1 MCAHHDDF
9 VHLHVHSHYSLLDGL
24 SKVEDLVKKAKE
36 FGMGALALT
45 DHGAMYG
52 AIEFYKACKD
62 AGIKPIIGVET
73 YIANRTR
80 FDKEPSIDTKRYHLT
95 LLARNA
101 TGYKNLMKAV
111 SKSYME
117 GFYYKPRMDKDLLR
131 EHGDGIICLTGCP
144 GSEFIQLLKNG
155 QTKEARELVQF
166 YIDAFGKDHVFV
178 EVMCHEE
185 TDFYREWYQPLIP
198 EMKKIAGEF
207 GLSMVGTW
215 DSHYL
220 CADDNE
226 AHDTLLKINTGGDS
240 MKMDGN
246 WSFINQKQACEAFR
260 DIPEAI
266 EGTKKVAD
274 LVDIEIE
281 LSPWRFPEPIIPA
294 GKTYDEV
301 LKENVLAGIAE
312 KGMTYDGAVKDR
324 IDFELDVIKQKGFS
338 SYFIVEADMVRAA
351 TARKIYTNTR
361 GSAAGSFVSFATGIT
376 NIDPLKYKLPFER
389 FLNPLRPG
397 IPDIDL
403 DIADNRRDDLISY
416 LKERYGDKSVAQIG
430 TFGTMMA
437 RGAVRDVARAL
448 GYPYGVG
455 DKISKMIP
463 MGSQGFPMTIDH
475 AMETITE
482 LSAEYENDNA
492 AREIIDMAKKI
503 EGNVRHLGVHAAG
516 VIIAPTGDVTDFAPI
531 QYDPKGEG
539 KIVTQ
544 YDMYSGGRDG
554 VVNLPKFDLLGLRNL
569 NFIAETVER
578 VKKIRGIDIDMEKIP
593 LDDAKVFEMLS
604 RGETMGV
611 FQMAGGGMTKYIK
624 DLRPTKVEDLMAM
637 VALYRPGPM
646 EVIPEYIERK
656 RNPSLVTYP
665 DPRLRDDLEASYG
678 LLVYQDDVLFTAI
691 RLAGYSWLDADK
703 FRKAMGKKIP
713 EEMAKEKEKFY
724 KGCKEVGGLDES
736 TIDGIWKKIEP
747 FAAYGFNKA
756 HAASYGM
763 LAYKTAYLKAN
774 YPAEY
779 MTACM
784 TAESGDIETVSEYIS
799 EAKKMGFKILQPDIN
814 ESFND
819 FTVVV
824 EEETNPP
831 LLGGVPREAGGG
843 VRITNKIRFGL
854 KNIKN
859 FGEEIGKAITTE
871 RKTRGKFTSIENF
884 LERVIHRNLNKKS
897 MEALIMSGAFDSFEE
912 RGKLLANLED
922 MLAFNKEIAKESGDQ
937 FSLFA
942 GFDGAP
948 KAHFKLRDAE
958 PTPTKQKLAWEK
970 ELLGL
975 YVTGHP
981 LEQYADRLAS
991 AKLTIRQLRTME
1003 NPPLE
1008 TAIAG
1013 IIEECKEI
1021 YTKAKNEKMAFLRIA
1036 DLTGSIEC
1044 VVFPRSFEEFK
1055 KLCMVDQLVM
1065 IKGKLSERNDER
1077 SIIIDKMRAL

>member
-1 MCAHHDDF
+1 MSQSMCATNPNF

-36 FGMGALALT
+36 LNMPALALT

-62 AGIKPIIGVET
+62 AGIKPIVGVET
-73 YIANRTR
+73 YMANRTR
-80 FDKEPSIDTKRYHLT
+80 FDREPSIDNKRYHLT

-101 TGYKNLMKAV
+101 AGYKNLMKAV

-144 GSEFIQLLKNG
+144 GSEFIQLLKHG
-155 QTKEARELVQF
+155 QNREARELVQF
-166 YIDAFGKDHVFV
+166 YIECFGHDHVFV
-178 EVMCHEE
+178 EVMCHTE
-185 TDFYREWYQPLIP
+185 TDFFNEWYKSLIP
-198 EMKKIAGEF
+198 EMKKISAE
-207 GLSMVGTW
+207 LNIPMVGTW

-220 CADDNE
+220 CTDDAE
-226 AHDTLLKINTGGDS
+226 AQDTLLKINTGGGDG
-240 MKMDGN
+240 MKMTGN
-246 WSFINQKQACEAFR
+246 YSFIDGATALEKFS
-260 DIPEAI
+260 DMPEVVAN
-266 EGTKKVAD
+266 TMKVAD

-281 LSPWRFPEPIIPA
+281 LSPWKFPVYPIPE
-294 GKTYDEV
+294 GSNYDDE
-301 LKENVLAGIAE
+301 LKNSVLAGIAE
-312 KGMTYDGAVKDR
+312 KNMAYEGAVKDR
-324 IDFELDVIKQKGFS
+324 IDFELDIIKNKGFS
-338 SYFIVEADMVRAA
+338 SYFLVEADLVNAA
-351 TARKIYTNTR
+351 TRMGIYTNTR

-376 NIDPLKYKLPFER
+376 NLDPLKYKLPFER

-403 DIADNRRDDLISY
+403 DIADNRRDDLINYAKS
-416 LKERYGDKSVAQIG
+416 KYGDHAVAQIG
-430 TFGTMMA
+430 TFGTMAA

-455 DKISKMIP
+455 DKISKLIP
-463 MGSQGFPMTIDH
+463 MGSQGFPMTIDN
-475 AMETITE
+475 ALEIIPE
-482 LSAEYENDNA
+482 LKEEYENDRA
-492 AREIIDMAKKI
+492 TTEIINMAKKI

-516 VIIAPTGDVTDFAPI
+516 VIISPTGDITDFTPI

-539 KIVTQ
+539 KIITQ

-554 VVNLPKFDLLGLRNL
+554 VVNLPKFDFLGLRNL
-569 NFIAETVER
+569 NFIAETVQR

-593 LDDAKVFEMLS
+593 LDDIKVFQMLS

-611 FQMAGGGMTKYIK
+611 FQMAGSGMTKYIK
-624 DLRPTKVEDLMAM
+624 DLQPTKIEDLMAM

-656 RNPSLVTYP
+656 RNPRLVNYP
-665 DPRLRDDLEASYG
+665 DPRLQDDLEASYG
-678 LLVYQDDVLFTAI
+678 LLVYQDDVLITAI
-691 RLAGYSWLDADK
+691 RLAGYTWLDADK

-724 KGCKEVGGLDES
+724 KGCTEIGGLKKEVIDEL
-736 TIDGIWKKIEP
+736 WKKIEP

-756 HAASYGM
+756 HAASYGQ
-763 LAYKTAYLKAN
+763 LAYRTAWLKAN

-779 MTACM
+779 MSACM
-784 TAESGDIETVSEYIS
+784 TAESGDIETVSQYIT
-799 EAKKMGFKILQPDIN
+799 EAKKMGFQIMPPDIN
-814 ESFND
+814 ESFSD

-824 EEETNPP
+824 ENGEVTK
-831 LLGGVPREAGGG
+831 
-843 VRITNKIRFGL
+843 KIRFGL
-854 KNIKN
+854 TNIKN
-859 FGEEIGKAITTE
+859 FGEEIGRAITAE
-871 RKTRGKFTSIENF
+871 RKAGGPFTSMENF
-884 LERVIHRNLNKKS
+884 LERVIHKNVNKKS
-897 MEALIMSGAFDSFEE
+897 MEALIMTGAFDNFAE
-912 RGKLLANLED
+912 RGVLLANLED
-922 MLAFNKEIAKESGDQ
+922 MLAFNKEVARESGDQ

-942 GFDGAP
+942 GLDGAP
-948 KAHFKLRDAE
+948 KAYLKLKEA
-958 PTPTKQKLAWEK
+958 PATPQKQKLLWEK

-981 LEQYADRLAS
+981 LEEYAAQLAN
-991 AKLTIRQLRTME
+991 AKLTIQMIRTME

-1021 YTKAKNEKMAFLRIA
+1021 FTKKKNDKMAFLRIA
-1036 DLTGSIEC
+1036 DLTGSVEC
-1044 VVFPRSFEEFK
+1044 VVFPKVYEEFK
-1055 KLCMVDQLVM
+1055 KFCVVDQLVM
-1065 IKGKLSERNDER
+1065 IKGKVSSRNDEM
-1077 SIIIDKMRAL
+1077 SILVDKMKAL